1 MKGQGGQQG
10 RKTNGVN
17 GGRCWCEATNTHTH
31 THTQTHTHET
41 ADGGRPS
48 LTYCVRTAESE
59 CTIPFS
65 LDDGDQRNERRT
77 TSAPIDTHT
86 HTPARTYTHRHTR
99 ARTHTHTY
107 TLARAETAVD
117 ALLLARRWKMDAPT
131 GWCRRRWCYL
141 SPGPPQESTAIAA
154 GRIPVALNYRYVR
167 PATRVSLSLYISICI
182 GGPRVSIGRTL
193 PRRRGSFRR
202 GFYSSVTIFSF
213 I

>member
-99 ARTHTHTY
+99 AHTHTHTR
-107 TLARAETAVD
+107 TH
-117 ALLLARRWKMDAPT
+117 WH
-131 GWCRRRWCYL
+131 GQRRRWMRFCWPDGGKWTHRL
-141 SPGPPQESTAIAA
+141 AGAAAA
-154 GRIPVALNYRYVR
+154 GATCR
-167 PATRVSLSLYISICI
+167 PD
-182 GGPRVSIGRTL
+182 PPKNPL
-193 PRRRGSFRR
+193 PSPPAA
-202 GFYSSVTIFSF
+202 YLLPLTIDT
-213 I
+213 